1 MIAFWW
7 IINRRKGNFGGKVAM
22 LISTKIT
29 EVCVQFAPKKKK
41 NCPAALD
48 QFLDS
53 ISIKLCLLFFLLQ
66 SYVHFLLRFCNNPYL
81 NKLILPFAQVLLN
94 LLTSFRNVL
103 PHIYIFNLSHLFF
116 VRFFFSYSSQKF
128 LPNLNCMIFK
138 WKVCC
143 NSYLCSSK

>member
-1 MIAFWW
+1 
-7 IINRRKGNFGGKVAM
+7 M

-103 PHIYIFNLSHLFF
+103 PHIYIFNLF
-116 VRFFFSYSSQKF
+116 
-128 LPNLNCMIFK
+128 CMIALDLF
-138 WKVCC
+138 
-143 NSYLCSSK
+143 CSSTGSLLQPRGFCTCGMQAR